1 MVLAPRCHHNQK
13 EYRIFPSLVGNG
25 FQNVKLMFTER
36 PFFRTLQIM
45 AASLLALFADSA
57 SQFATCMGHIGKVDV
72 IYVYIYICTD
82 LGLPSKSL

>member
-1 MVLAPRCHHNQK
+1 
-13 EYRIFPSLVGNG
+13 
-25 FQNVKLMFTER
+25 
-36 PFFRTLQIM
+36 M

-82 LGLPSKSL
+82 LQASWVAIKIFIIFNG

>member
-1 MVLAPRCHHNQK
+1 
-13 EYRIFPSLVGNG
+13 
-25 FQNVKLMFTER
+25 MFTER

-82 LGLPSKSL
+82 LQASWVAIKIFIIFNG